1 MNAAGAKI
9 LNGLVS
15 LILTAFTA
23 ALVWTV
29 LTLPAGPAG
38 LQPLVSSRL
47 ADSGVHSPVTA
58 VLLNFRGYDT
68 LLEIGVLLLAAMAC
82 MALRQGR
89 EPGPMLMITP
99 PGPVLAAMTRLVVPL
114 MVLTSGYLLW
124 AGEHAPGGAF
134 QAGAVLAAAGVLLL
148 LGGKLNVRLGAPWQV
163 RGALASGLAFFMA
176 LALATLAMGGRLLE
190 YPQSGAGSM
199 IVALE
204 SFLTLSIAVT
214 LVSLFASN
222 PPAGSPMSSTEQEE
236 DA

>member
-1 MNAAGAKI
+1 MKPAERI

-15 LILTAFTA
+15 LVLMTLA
-23 ALVWTV
+23 AGLVWVV
-29 LTLPAGPAG
+29 LSLPAASVR
-38 LQPLVSSRL
+38 LQPLVNARL
-47 ADSGVHSPVTA
+47 VDSGVHSPVTA

-89 EPGPMLMITP
+89 PPGPLLMIAP

-148 LGGKLNVRLGAPWQV
+148 LGGKLNVRLGAPWRMRV
-163 RGALASGLAFFMA
+163 ALASGFAFFLA
-176 LALATLAMGGRLLE
+176 LALATLGMGGKLLE
-190 YPQSGAGSM
+190 YPQNGAGPL

-204 SFLTLSIAVT
+204 SLLTLSIAVT
-214 LVSLFASN
+214 LVALFASN
-222 PPAGSPMSSTEQEE
+222 PPAGSPMVPPEGEE

>member
-1 MNAAGAKI
+1 MRSAAMWI
-9 LNGLVS
+9 LDGL
-15 LILTAFTA
+15 AFLVLA
-23 ALVWTV
+23 VFAVVLVWAV
-29 LTLPAGPAG
+29 LSLPATPPS
-38 LQPLVSSRL
+38 LQPMVKSSL
-47 ADSGVHSPVTA
+47 MDSGVHSAVTA

-82 MALRQGR
+82 MALRQGLP
-89 EPGPMLMITP
+89 PGPLLMIAP
-99 PGPVLAAMTRLVVPL
+99 PGPVLAAMTRLVIPL

-148 LGGKLNVRLGAPWQV
+148 LGGKLKVRLGAPWQV

-176 LALATLAMGGRLLE
+176 LALVTLAMGGKLLE
-190 YPQSGAGSM
+190 YPQNGAGPM

-222 PPAGSPMSSTEQEE
+222 PPAGSPMTPPEKEE